1 MAVVVDSSVL
11 IAALHREDALHN
23 RGIRALENAEL
34 PIIVPEYI
42 AVETIGV
49 LTGRNHK
56 DSAAVCI
63 KTLAENRT
71 LTFMPSTLAL
81 FAEAARYFLS
91 TSKRLSFIDCALAV
105 LAREYDVLT
114 FDKVLAKTIRQEK
127 RKL

>member
-1 MAVVVDSSVL
+1 MS
-11 IAALHREDALHN
+11 
-23 RGIRALENAEL
+23 
-34 PIIVPEYI
+34 
-42 AVETIGV
+42 
-49 LTGRNHK
+49 
-56 DSAAVCI
+56 
-63 KTLAENRT
+63 
-71 LTFMPSTLAL
+71 STLAL